1 MNTHE
6 ITQLFPSQQFDSI
19 LLISDATPAD
29 TGDLQGVS
37 CFTLKEALDPEN
49 LSGKWDLLVIQ
60 TANINPELPEIQQLI
75 GRCRDILARRL
86 AILLEEAPLAEVRQ
100 QLIGLGLH
108 QLPGYAGVFY
118 HDLYDY
124 KPTPDWLNNRFWAN
138 PELWNKYRW

>member
-6 ITQLFPSQQFDSI
+6 ITRLFPSQQFDSI
-19 LLISDATPAD
+19 LLISDTEQAD
-29 TGDLQGVS
+29 TGHVQGVTS
-37 CFTLKEALDPEN
+37 YTLEQALDPER
-49 LSGKWDLLVIQ
+49 LSGKWDLLIIQ
-60 TANINPELPEIQQLI
+60 FADIHPEQPEIQQLI

-86 AILLEEAPLAEVRQ
+86 AILLEEAPSAKVRQ